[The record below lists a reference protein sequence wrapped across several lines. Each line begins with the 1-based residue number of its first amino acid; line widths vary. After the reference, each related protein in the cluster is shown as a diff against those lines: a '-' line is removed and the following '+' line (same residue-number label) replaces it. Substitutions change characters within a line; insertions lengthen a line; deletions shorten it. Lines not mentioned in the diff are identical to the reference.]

1 MEKAIKYDVIIKI
14 PAKIATPISPISTVL
29 GPSGINL
36 TKFCE
41 DFNGWSKDKDG
52 FVETGVIIYDDLS
65 YDILTKEQYLVFKSN
80 EFNKVISAS
89 SIYKEFK
96 DEEEKHFHR

>member
-1 MEKAIKYDVIIKI
+1 MEKVIKYDVLIKL
-14 PAKIATPISPISTVL
+14 PAKIATPIPPISTVL

-41 DFNGWSKDKDG
+41 DFNGWSKDKEG

-65 YDILTKEQYLVFKSN
+65 YDILTKKQYLAFKNS
-80 EFNKVISAS
+80 EFNTVISAS
-89 SIYKEFK
+89 PLYNEFK
-96 DEEEKHFHR
+96 EDENRRFHR